1 MCIFVIFTS
10 IHTVGSVL
18 NIGDYRRNKHYG
30 EERDKNKIEDFD
42 ENIINSDNA

>member
-1 MCIFVIFTS
+1 MFIFVIFTS